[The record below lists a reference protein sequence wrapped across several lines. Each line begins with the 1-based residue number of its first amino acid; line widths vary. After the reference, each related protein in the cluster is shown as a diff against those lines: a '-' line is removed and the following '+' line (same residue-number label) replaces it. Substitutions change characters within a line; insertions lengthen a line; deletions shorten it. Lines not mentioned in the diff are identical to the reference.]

1 MMIPRIVLILR
12 LIMLKKKLD
21 YQMMIVIIIVMN
33 QISVFLNKSNT
44 RNHNLIL
51 RFKSLGKR
59 KVEKWVPRGCI
70 IYIFIF
76 ILNWEIIVALKHVKF
91 IVHI

>member
-1 MMIPRIVLILR
+1 
-12 LIMLKKKLD
+12 MLKKKLD

-59 KVEKWVPRGCI
+59 QVKKMGSSRLSH
-70 IYIFIF
+70 IFSSSFLIG
-76 ILNWEIIVALKHVKF
+76 K
-91 IVHI
+91 